1 MRLPIYVIGH
11 VNPDTDSI
19 ASAVGYAWLLKNRDN
34 ADVIAAR
41 AGIVN
46 RQTAWLLNYLDL
58 DIPYLLSDASPR
70 FETIALHFETTLP
83 DKPLGEA
90 WAIASRTGGIAPVL
104 NPDGS
109 PYGIINGESLFR
121 FINQMVGPVPGKN
134 DITLNEIFSLPCG
147 QAANCDVVHFNKK
160 IRIRDVIKKILRE
173 EHNEF
178 WVIDDLGKYFGVVR
192 QRELMNPPRLRLILV
207 DHNEAQQSVAA
218 LEEANIIEIL
228 DHHRLGNP
236 PTNSPIKF
244 TVEPVGSTSTLVTER
259 IIDAGL
265 AAPPKIASLLFAG
278 IVSDTLNLISP
289 TTTERDEEAM
299 NRLARWAF
307 NPPSPVNEESAES
320 FAAKILSAGSGL
332 SSRSADEIVRGDLKT
347 YTSGGFNF
355 SIAQAEV
362 SDLYELDKLLSPIMD
377 SLHQFRE
384 SKSLDFSVLMVTDV
398 VRGSSRLLV
407 DNSPPILDDLPYR
420 KNPDGSLIAKDVV
433 SRKKQLVPTI
443 LSLME

>member
-19 ASAVGYAWLLKNRDN
+19 ASALGYAWLLKNRDSS
-34 ADVIAAR
+34 DVIAAR
-41 AGIVN
+41 SGVIN
-46 RQTAWLLNYLDL
+46 RQTAWLLNYLKQ

-70 FETIALHFETTLP
+70 FETIALHFDTALP
-83 DKPLGEA
+83 DRPLGEA
-90 WAIASRTGGIAPVL
+90 WTIASRTGSIAPVV

-109 PYGIINGESLFR
+109 PYGIINGGSLFK
-121 FINQMVGPVPGKN
+121 FINQMIGPIPGKN
-134 DITLNEIFSLPCG
+134 DVTLNEIFSLPCG
-147 QAANCDVVHFNKK
+147 QAADCDVIRFNKK
-160 IRIRDVIKKILRE
+160 TRIRDVIKKILRE

-178 WVIDDLGKYFGVVR
+178 WVIDDLGKYFGIVR
-192 QRELMNPPRLRLILV
+192 QRELINPPRIQLILV
-207 DHNEAQQSVAA
+207 DHNEIQQSVAA
-218 LEEANIIEIL
+218 LEEADIIEIL

-244 TVEPVGSTSTLVTER
+244 SVEPVGSTSTLVTER
-259 IIDAGL
+259 IIESGL

-289 TTTERDEEAM
+289 TTTERDQEAM

-307 NPPSPVNEESAES
+307 NPTSPLKEENADS
-320 FAAKILSAGSGL
+320 FASKILNAGSGL

-347 YTSGGFNF
+347 YASGGFNF

-362 SDLYELDKLLSPIMD
+362 SDLYELDKLINPIME
-377 SLHQFRE
+377 SLQKLRE
-384 SKSLDFSVLMVTDV
+384 SKGLDFSVLMVTDV

-407 DNSPPILDDLPYR
+407 DNAPPILDDLPYR